1 LLPQRGAR
9 AYNVGHNLKFS
20 FFRGGDVKQRHKC
33 PASTKGSSMQTPR
46 EKQAAI
52 QEGPV
57 VRFGL
62 GLANW
67 SERWFPDP
75 LIFALLG
82 IVAVFV
88 VGLLLHQSPGKLAI
102 QGGKNFW
109 ALVPFTMQMVM
120 IIIGG
125 YVVASTPA
133 VYRLIRALAGIPKTP
148 KGAVAMVAL
157 FSMLTSLISWGLS
170 LIFSGL
176 FVRELAPRV
185 KGMDYRA
192 AGAAAYLGLGA
203 VWAMGL
209 SSSAAMLMAT
219 KSSMPPSLFNISGLI
234 PLTQTIFLW
243 PSIATTVILIVLSVL
258 VACLSM
264 PSPENAR
271 TAESYGIQYAPTRSG
286 LEERSKPG
294 EWLEY
299 SPLLTV
305 LVAALLCWYL
315 VDVFRTSP
323 QGALAALD
331 LNTYNLMFITA
342 GLLLHWRPKRFM
354 AAVTESVPATA
365 GVLIQFPFYAVIFG
379 MIAGTGI
386 ADALTKVFASISTH
400 STYPLLV
407 ASYSAVLGI
416 FIPSGG
422 SKWLVEA
429 PYVLQAANLQHV
441 NLGWVV
447 QIYNASEA
455 LPNLINPLWMLPLVG
470 ILKLKARD
478 IVGYGV
484 LQLIVHIPVV
494 FFLCWLFARYLPY
507 VPPMK

>member
-1 LLPQRGAR
+1 M
-9 AYNVGHNLKFS
+9 HI
-20 FFRGGDVKQRHKC
+20 
-33 PASTKGSSMQTPR
+33 PR
-46 EKQAAI
+46 EKQPPT
-52 QEGPV
+52 QEQGL

-75 LIFALLG
+75 LVFALLG
-82 IVAVFV
+82 IVVVFL
-88 VGLLLHQSPGKLAI
+88 VGLALHQPASKLAI
-102 QGGKNFW
+102 QGGKSFW
-109 ALVPFTMQMVM
+109 TLVPFTMQMVM
-120 IIIGG
+120 IIVGG
-125 YVVASTPA
+125 YVVASTPL
-133 VYRLIRALAGIPKTP
+133 VYRAIQGLAAIPRTP
-148 KGAVAMVAL
+148 RQAVALVAL

-176 FVRELAPRV
+176 FVRELAHRV

-219 KSSMPPSLFNISGLI
+219 KSAMPPTLFAISGLI
-234 PLTQTIFLW
+234 PLTQTLFLW
-243 PSIATTVILIVLSVL
+243 QSIATTAILIVISVL
-258 VACLSM
+258 IAYFSA

-271 TAESYGIQYAPTRSG
+271 TAESYGIHYEPIRSS
-286 LEERSKPG
+286 LEVQTKPG

-299 SPLLTV
+299 SPVLNI

-323 QGALAALD
+323 QGVLAALD
-331 LNTYNLMFITA
+331 LNTYNLIFITV

-354 AAVTESVPATA
+354 RAVSECIPGTG
-365 GVLIQFPFYAVIFG
+365 GVIIQFPFYAVIFG
-379 MIAGTGI
+379 MIVGTGI
-386 ADALTKVFASISTH
+386 ADALSKLFASISTH
-400 STYPLLV
+400 DTYALV
-407 ASYSAVLGI
+407 VAIYSAVLGV
-416 FIPSGG
+416 FVPSGG
-422 SKWLVEA
+422 SKWIIEA
-429 PYVLQAANLQHV
+429 PYVLQAANLHQVH
-441 NLGWVV
+441 LGWVV

-455 LPNLINPLWMLPLVG
+455 LPNLVNPFWMLPLLG

-484 LQLIVHIPVV
+484 LQLMIHIPVV

-507 VPPMK
+507 IPPMR

>member
-1 LLPQRGAR
+1 MVRSEEKPRSNEKNR
-9 AYNVGHNLKFS
+9 VM
-20 FFRGGDVKQRHKC
+20 DI
-33 PASTKGSSMQTPR
+33 PR
-46 EKQAAI
+46 EKDAPA
-52 QEGPV
+52 QEQPL

-62 GLANW
+62 TLANW

-75 LIFALLG
+75 LVFALLG
-82 IVAVFV
+82 IVVIFV
-88 VGLLLHQSPGKLAI
+88 VGLVLRQSPAQLAI
-102 QGGKNFW
+102 QGGKSFW
-109 ALVPFTMQMVM
+109 VLVPFTMQMVM

-125 YVVASTPA
+125 YVVASTPI
-133 VYRLIRALAGIPKTP
+133 VYRVIRALAGIPKTP
-148 KGAVAMVAL
+148 RQAVALAAL
-157 FSMLTSLISWGLS
+157 VSMLTSMISWGLS

-176 FVRELAPRV
+176 FVRELAHRV

-192 AGAAAYLGLGA
+192 AGAAAYLGAGS
-203 VWAMGL
+203 VWALGL

-219 KSSMPPSLFNISGLI
+219 KSAMPPSLASISGLI

-243 PSIATTVILIVLSVL
+243 QSMVTAVILIVLSV
-258 VACLSM
+258 VTAYFST

-271 TAESYGIQYAPTRSG
+271 TAESYGIQYEPIRAS

-305 LVAALLCWYL
+305 LVALLLGWYL
-315 VDVFRTSP
+315 FDVFRTSP

-331 LNTYNLMFITA
+331 LNTYNLMFITV

-354 AAVTESVPATA
+354 RAVTASIPATG

-379 MIAGTGI
+379 MIVGTGTAEI
-386 ADALTKVFASISTH
+386 LAKLFVSISTH
-400 STYPLLV
+400 NTYPLLV
-407 ASYSAVLGI
+407 ANYSAVLGI

-422 SKWLVEA
+422 SKWLIEA
-429 PYVLQAANLQHV
+429 PYVLQAANLHQVH
-441 NLGWVV
+441 LGWVV

-455 LPNLINPLWMLPLVG
+455 LPNLVNPFWMLPLLG

-494 FFLCWLFARYLPY
+494 FFFCWLFARYIPY
-507 VPPMK
+507 VPPLR

>member
-1 LLPQRGAR
+1 MPQRG
-9 AYNVGHNLKFS
+9 
-20 FFRGGDVKQRHKC
+20 
-33 PASTKGSSMQTPR
+33 
-46 EKQAAI
+46 EKQSTS
-52 QEGPV
+52 QEKHL
-57 VRFGL
+57 VRLGL

-75 LIFALLG
+75 LVFALLG
-82 IVAVFV
+82 IVVVFI
-88 VGLLLHQSPGKLAI
+88 VGLLVRQSAAKLAI

-125 YVVASTPA
+125 YVVASTPI
-133 VYRLIRALAGIPKTP
+133 VYRAIQALARLPRTP
-148 KGAVAMVAL
+148 RGAVALVAL

-176 FVRELAPRV
+176 FVRELAHRV
-185 KGMDYRA
+185 KGLDYRA

-219 KSSMPPSLFNISGLI
+219 KTAIPTSLFSISGLL

-243 PSIATTVILIVLSVL
+243 PSIVTTLVLVVLSVL
-258 VACLSM
+258 ISYFSA
-264 PSPENAR
+264 PSAESAK
-271 TAESYGIQYAPTRSG
+271 TAESYGIQYEPIHASV
-286 LEERSKPG
+286 EEKTKPG

-299 SPLLTV
+299 SPLLTI
-305 LVAALLCWYL
+305 LVAALLTWYL

-331 LNTYNLMFITA
+331 LNTYNLMFITV
-342 GLLLHWRPKRFM
+342 GLLFHWRPKHFM
-354 AAVTESVPATA
+354 RAVAACVPATG

-379 MIAGTGI
+379 MIVGTGI
-386 ADALTKVFASISTH
+386 SDSLAKLFAAISTH
-400 STYPLLV
+400 NTYPLLV
-407 ASYSAVLGI
+407 ATYSAVLGI

-422 SKWLVEA
+422 SKWVIEA
-429 PYVLQAANLQHV
+429 PYVLQAANLHQVH
-441 NLGWVV
+441 LGWVV
-447 QIYNASEA
+447 QIYNAAEA
-455 LPNLINPLWMLPLVG
+455 LPNLVNPFWMLPLLG

-494 FFLCWLFARYLPY
+494 FFLCWLFARYMPY
-507 VPPMK
+507 LPPMK